1 MILSW
6 VLFPLVLAAV
16 GLGWGS
22 LVEWL
27 GGGRGA
33 GALTIP
39 LGLAAAIVVA
49 ALFTQFSLSAPAAA
63 PVVGVD
69 RRGGACCA
77 HGGTRGCP
85 RRRSPPAWA
94 RSSCTA
100 RR

>member
-6 VLFPLVLAAV
+6 VLFPLVVAAV

-27 GGGRGA
+27 SGGRGA

-49 ALFTQFSLSAPAAA
+49 ALLTQFFSAP
-63 PVVGVD
+63 
-69 RRGGACCA
+69 RR
-77 HGGTRGCP
+77 P
-85 RRRSPPAWA
+85 RWWA
-94 RSSCTA
+94 
-100 RR
+100 